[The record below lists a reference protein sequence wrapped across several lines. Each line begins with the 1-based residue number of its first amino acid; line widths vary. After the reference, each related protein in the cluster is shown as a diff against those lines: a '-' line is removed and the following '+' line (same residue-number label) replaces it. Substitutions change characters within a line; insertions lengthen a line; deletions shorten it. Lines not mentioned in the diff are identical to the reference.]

1 TEDALAHVRRG
12 FKKERHGRSR
22 EVGKIARKR
31 SPSQSPRLPT
41 ILDFKI
47 GARIRD
53 GRRRAGLTQ
62 EGLAEAL
69 GTTFQQV
76 QKYEAGRNRVAASRL
91 VQIARFMSV
100 SPMWLLVGEKAMTPL
115 DGPPR

>member
-1 TEDALAHVRRG
+1 MCAAVSKRSAAG
-12 FKKERHGRSR
+12 GAERW
-22 EVGKIARKR
+22 GKIARKR
-31 SPSQSPRLPT
+31 LPSQSPRLPT

-53 GRRRAGLTQ
+53 GRRRAALTQ
-62 EGLAEAL
+62 EDLAEAL